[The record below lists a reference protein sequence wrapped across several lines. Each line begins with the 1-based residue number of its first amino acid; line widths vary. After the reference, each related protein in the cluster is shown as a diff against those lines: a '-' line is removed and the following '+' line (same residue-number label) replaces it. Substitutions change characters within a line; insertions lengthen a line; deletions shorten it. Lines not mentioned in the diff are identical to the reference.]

1 MMRSGT
7 HILIDLLLNNFAV
20 LKKSPLYVNLDMF
33 VHSGQ
38 RIAPLDDARGA
49 VIKTHFPQT
58 IECRGN
64 EEVMQ
69 DFLKRNKVIL
79 VVRDQDQIR
88 KSLQNFGAWG
98 KAEVNNFEQ
107 SSALFKRYWDE
118 THTGNVMRLQY
129 ADLIQPQKLPQ
140 LLEQIEAFTGLTKNS
155 RTVGVIPKEYRWSI
169 FIGKILTR
177 LLGRRAPRI
186 YTVSVVPTTI

>member
-7 HILIDLLLNNFAV
+7 HLLIDLLLNNFAV

-38 RIAPLDDARGA
+38 RIAQLYDAGGY
-49 VIKTHFPQT
+49 VIKTHFPQS

-64 EEVMQ
+64 EEVLQ
-69 DFLKRNKVIL
+69 EFLRHNKVIL
-79 VVRDQDQIR
+79 VVRNVDQIK
-88 KSLQNFGAWG
+88 KSMQNFGAWG
-98 KAEVNNFEQ
+98 KAEAENLEQ
-107 SSALFKRYWDE
+107 SCALFERYWDE
-118 THTGNVMRLQY
+118 IHTGNVMRLQY

-140 LLEQIEAFTGLTKNS
+140 LLEQIEAFTGLTKNN
-155 RTVGVIPKEYRWSI
+155 RTVGVIPKECRWKI
-169 FIGKILTR
+169 FIGKMLTR

-186 YTVSVVPTTI
+186 VTGIKLG